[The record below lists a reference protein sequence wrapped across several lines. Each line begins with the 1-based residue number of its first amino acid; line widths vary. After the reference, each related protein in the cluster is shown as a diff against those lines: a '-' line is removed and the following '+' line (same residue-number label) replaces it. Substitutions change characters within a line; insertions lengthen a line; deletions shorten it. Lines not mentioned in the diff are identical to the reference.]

1 MDKAKEYFLKRYDE
15 TENGNEKQAYGNLYV
30 WLATAKDTEYA
41 KRTLEKLNAPLETL
55 KTMTCPDLVFNSCP
69 NCRTTTMLYNQD
81 GEPNMRCGMCG
92 QLLKWNEDELEE

>member
-15 TENGNEKQAYGNLYV
+15 TENVSEKQAYGNLYV
-30 WLATAKDTEYA
+30 WLVTAKDTECA
-41 KRTLEKLNAPLETL
+41 KSKLEKLNTPIETL
-55 KTMTCPDLVFNSCP
+55 KAMTYPNLAFNSCP
-69 NCRTTTMLYNQD
+69 NCGTITMLYNQD